1 MTPLENPPE
10 NPCFGCGPE
19 HARGLHLNFA
29 RDGDDIVCT
38 YTPKPDEIGWPG
50 IFHTGLHFTVLFETC
65 YWAALELTGQV
76 HVASGPQVYEH
87 KRLPRVGAPFTVRA
101 RILSREPFDSA
112 PQGAVDKPWP
122 AGHGFVKIL
131 AESATL
137 EGKPLG
143 RAECG
148 MAIASRAG
156 TERAGI
162 ALPSYLTDQMAP

>member
-1 MTPLENPPE
+1 MTTPLENPPE

-19 HARGLHLNFA
+19 HARGLRLSFS
-29 RDGDDIVCT
+29 RDGESVVCT

-65 YWAALELTGQV
+65 YWAALELTGKV
-76 HVASGPQVYEH
+76 HVATGPQMYEH
-87 KRLPRVGAPFTVRA
+87 KRLPRVGAPFVVRA
-101 RILSREPFDSA
+101 RILTREPL
-112 PQGAVDKPWP
+112 KM
-122 AGHGFVKIL
+122 I

-148 MAIASRAG
+148 MAPASLAA
-156 TERAGI
+156 TQRAGI
-162 ALPSYLTDQMAP
+162 VLPAYLTDEMEP